1 MKQFFKEYKDKIILY
16 SMVAVIGIAAYFL
29 FLKFENFWQV
39 LSFITS
45 IFTPFLIGFVISY
58 LLNPLM
64 KLLEKKVFFWVD
76 GKKRRGVYSKLRR
89 LISIFVT
96 YILMIGFLTALVV
109 LLIPQIK
116 TSVETLFR
124 NIPDYVRVLTTNV
137 TDWVN
142 QNHLNAE
149 WMEEILPFNKLLDY
163 ATALMNACFG
173 WFINIPVLITT
184 GFTNIFVGVIVSVY
198 FLYEKENILGIF
210 EKCNIAIFHKDT
222 ANKISEVCKM
232 TNKTFSSF
240 ILGKIIDSVII
251 GCIAFPFMLLIYRP
265 YALLISVIIGVTNV
279 IPFFGPFIGAIP
291 SALLILIVAPDR
303 LLWFV
308 LFVFLLQ
315 QFDGNILGPKILGET
330 TGISPI
336 LVLLGILAGSKLLG
350 FLGMIIGVPLTA
362 VVFFLLKAYIQKKY
376 QEKQEDESV
385 TCKAD

>member
-39 LSFITS
+39 VSFVTS
-45 IFTPFLIGFVISY
+45 IFTPFLIGFIISY
-58 LLNPLM
+58 LLNPFM
-64 KLLEKKVFFWVD
+64 KLLEKTIFSRID
-76 GKKRRGVYSKLRR
+76 SKKRRGVYSKLRR

-96 YILMIGFLTALVV
+96 YVFMIGVLTALVV

-124 NIPDYVRVLTTNV
+124 NIPDYIRVLTSNV
-137 TDWVN
+137 THWIN

-149 WMEEILPFNKLLDY
+149 WMDEILPFNKLLDY
-163 ATALMNACFG
+163 ATALINACFG
-173 WFINIPVLITT
+173 WLVNIPILITT
-184 GFTNIFVGVIVSVY
+184 GFTNILVGVIVSVY
-198 FLYEKENILGIF
+198 FLYEKERILAIL
-210 EKCNIAIFHKDT
+210 KKANIALFKKETAHKVLD
-222 ANKISEVCKM
+222 VCTM

-240 ILGKIIDSVII
+240 ILGKIIDSLII
-251 GCIAFPFMLLIYRP
+251 GCLAFPFMLLIYRP

-350 FLGMIIGVPLTA
+350 FLGMIVGVPLTA
-362 VVFFLLKAYIQKKY
+362 VIFFLLKAYIQKKY
-376 QEKQEDESV
+376 QEKQEDESI
-385 TCKAD
+385 TCTTD